1 MSSGQK
7 KISGRGTQDC
17 SSCHSDG
24 TSGLV
29 VRASDF
35 KPEGP
40 GFESR
45 RGITARAL
53 SDKTRPFGA
62 FLARDFCFAFFLDW
76 DNAERGLRRGE
87 AGSADDKIVY
97 LKNAQRPKKQCLGA
111 KLKTADPD
119 IAMARLAQWLERR
132 TSNPKVP
139 GSNPVEISQLEQ
151 HATRFGKLKRFRQPA
166 IFLSLPFSPGTIET
180 RAS

>member
-1 MSSGQK
+1 M
-7 KISGRGTQDC
+7 
-17 SSCHSDG
+17 
-24 TSGLV
+24 
-29 VRASDF
+29 VRALDF
-35 KPEGP
+35 KLEGP

-53 SDKTRPFGA
+53 SVKTRPFGA
-62 FLARDFCFAFFLDW
+62 FLARDYFFAFFLDW
-76 DNAERGLRRGE
+76 DNAKRGLRRGE

-139 GSNPVEISQLEQ
+139 GSKPVEISQLEQ
-151 HATRFGKLKRFRQPA
+151 HATRFGKLISVKTFSATGYFSFATFLAGDDRNEGFVDGKRAF
-166 IFLSLPFSPGTIET
+166 
-180 RAS
+180 